1 MKNFKI
7 GDKVTVIKLDK
18 LTTDDY
24 LNIDDYLGVSGVISE
39 IQDDRS
45 FSGIKT
51 DYNIFVKFDKRSK
64 LEDLYFTKDELEKC

>member
-7 GDKVTVIKLDK
+7 GDKVTVINIDK
-18 LTTDDY
+18 ITTDDY

-39 IQDDRS
+39 IQNDRG

-64 LEDLYFTKDELEKC
+64 LKDLYFKRNELEKC